1 MLKLNMKKNILIT
14 GCSSGLGFALTNYYL
29 EKGFKVFGISR
40 NSPNISNHNF
50 IHKSYDLSNISKI
63 KEELSAFILDIKE
76 IDTVFLNAGMLGKIK
91 LLNDLSIEE
100 LNEIYSLNVYAN
112 KEILDILMKI
122 KVKNI
127 LVISSGASK
136 NGYKGWG
143 AYSLSKAGVNM
154 LVNLYSNEM
163 LNTRIIALAPG
174 VIKTPMTDYIRFEL
188 DEKIFSSVKKLNVG
202 VIQTPE
208 ETAQKIFKL
217 TQKLDDF
224 ASGSYVD
231 IRDITV
237 Q

>member
-1 MLKLNMKKNILIT
+1 MKKNILIT
-14 GCSSGLGFALTNYYL
+14 GCSSGLGLALTNYYL
-29 EKGFKVFGISR
+29 KNNYTVYGISR
-40 NSPNISNHNF
+40 NNPNISNHNF
-50 IHKSYDLSNISKI
+50 IHKSFNLSNISRI

-76 IDTVFLNAGMLGKIK
+76 INTVFLNAGMLGKIK

-100 LNEIYSLNVYAN
+100 LNEVYRLNVYAN
-112 KEILDILMKI
+112 KEILDILMTI

-127 LVISSGASK
+127 IVISSGASK

-163 LNTRIIALAPG
+163 IDTKIIALAPG
-174 VIKTPMTDYIRFEL
+174 VVKTPMTDYIRFEL
-188 DEKIFSSVKKLNVG
+188 DENIFPSVKKLNEG
-202 VIQTPE
+202 VVQTPE